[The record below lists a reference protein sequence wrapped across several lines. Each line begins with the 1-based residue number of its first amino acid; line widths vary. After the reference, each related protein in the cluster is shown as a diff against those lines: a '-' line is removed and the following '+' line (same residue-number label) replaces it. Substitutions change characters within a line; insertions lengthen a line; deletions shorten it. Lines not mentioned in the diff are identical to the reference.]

1 MVWDNQKSTHLLCGA
16 DGPHRFVLLDQCQIL
31 GALSEP
37 ISHERVNIHEAMFVL
52 AYLIFVVG
60 LPYRY
65 PVLISYAFP
74 QIVNYK
80 SHNDWGPDFRRD
92 LFLTVS
98 STSWKSF
105 HAELCCFSSN
115 FVGFKVV
122 QAALF
127 DFSSFYKFFVRAH
140 LQAFSAVFVRLGF
153 WRLLDFL

>member
-105 HAELCCFSSN
+105 NAQLCSLASN
-115 FVGFKVV
+115 FIWLEVV
-122 QAALF
+122 KTALF
-127 DFSSFYKFFVRAH
+127 YFRTFDELFVWAH
-140 LQAFSAVFVRLGF
+140 LQAFSTVFVWLDF
-153 WRLLDFL
+153 WQLLDFL